1 MSFTIKQVDQ
11 LLCPINPSRVLQD
24 AKGHSHVSQQDV
36 TAHLIRVFGFGGFDI
51 DVKQTECL
59 FEEQAFKNGQP
70 VEHRMNV
77 CYRALVRLTVRAPD
91 GDEVC
96 HYENGSTATAQN
108 QTRGDAHDLA
118 YKSAI
123 SLSIKRAAIALGD
136 GFGLSLYN
144 KGQMGAL
151 VMATLV
157 HNTET
162 HGDVQEG
169 VEQQVAM
176 GNDEIE
182 TEPTTEGVS
191 GPTPTRTPAPAVRP
205 PANAARDE
213 LRQLLVAKDIPLGE
227 ALVMFRAAHEGDD
240 LPTTTDVPAIRA
252 LIEHYTA
259 EPKP

>member
-11 LLCPINPSRVLQD
+11 LLCPINPNRVLQD

-51 DVKQTECL
+51 DVKETECL

-77 CYRALVRLTVRAPD
+77 CYRALVRLTVRDPN

-157 HNTET
+157 HNAET
-162 HGDVQEG
+162 PEDVQEG

-191 GPTPTRTPAPAVRP
+191 GPIPTRAPAPPVKTPAS
-205 PANAARDE
+205 AARDD

-240 LPTTTDVPAIRA
+240 LSTTTDVPAIRA
-252 LIEHYTA
+252 LIEHYTEVPA
-259 EPKP
+259 